1 MDEQTT
7 ALVKHTP
14 SAPST
19 QPINL
24 SDLTALESLQ
34 RQKLQ
39 FISKSALKLGMY
51 IIAGR
56 GAGKSRFMGRI
67 LVWEQLIHGEPAVV
81 LDPTGGITDTLFD
94 KILRLPPAYQA
105 QLWPRLVY
113 IDAGAKDALFP
124 SPLYYRLTAQDTFF
138 EMANRLVSVLKR
150 QDENLEK
157 APILGFNAVREC
169 AINAGM
175 IAAASGK
182 QLDFVVD
189 LIEHPGYYKAQLRQ
203 VLADH
208 PHLRPAV
215 EYFRALMD
223 PTATSLREKKTG
235 SFKNKLLPFI
245 ADPVRMAKY
254 AAQAN
259 QLDWPKLLKQNKVVL
274 FDYRNV
280 RDEEYR
286 QFDLIWHFRGFVEA
300 IQQRGMA
307 GRGQE
312 CLLVIDEVTDLLG
325 QRSQDGN
332 AILTEDFQKLISRY
346 SRAYG
351 VNPVIAHQGL
361 HQVSESI
368 QELFMGMGNL
378 LIGQLSSPNDALR
391 VAKTFMRYDP
401 YKLKKTENVWGTIH
415 PPAILSYFGGPAYPY
430 PQVIDERT
438 IEFTPDEQLLAWVN
452 KILDLDRFQFLTQI
466 ATGEG
471 GKRGPIRKIT
481 IQNLDKNQYPNEAIL
496 APLRQTLAKR
506 DGVPIEQLLAEIQAN
521 RVEVTPE
528 KKEKSP
534 RQTPKEPATL
544 KGTHDRQPV
553 PTPSLSRSGES
564 SADSGHPPSGAS
576 GSTDFWEP
584 SPTNHS
590 APSTGSQSL

>member
-7 ALVKHTP
+7 ALVKHTL
-14 SAPST
+14 STPST

-24 SDLTALESLQ
+24 SDLTALESPQ

-94 KILRLPPAYQA
+94 KILRLPAEYQA

-113 IDAGAKDALFP
+113 IDAGAKASLFP

-203 VLADH
+203 VLGDH

-215 EYFRALMD
+215 EYFRTLMD
-223 PTATSLREKKTG
+223 PTAASLREKKTG

-245 ADPVRMAKY
+245 ADPIRMAKY
-254 AAQAN
+254 AAHTN
-259 QLDWPKLLKQNKVVL
+259 RLDWLQLLKQNKVVL
-274 FDYRNV
+274 IDYRHV
-280 RDEEYR
+280 RDEEHR
-286 QFDLIWHFRGFVEA
+286 QFDLIWHFRSFIEA
-300 IQQRGMA
+300 IQERGMA

-325 QRSQDGN
+325 QRSSDGN
-332 AILTEDFQKLISRY
+332 AILTEDFQKLISQY

-351 VNPVIAHQGL
+351 INPVIAHQGL
-361 HQVSESI
+361 HQVTESI

-378 LIGQLSSPNDALR
+378 LIGQLSSPDDALR

-430 PQVIDERT
+430 PRVIDERT
-438 IEFTPDEQLLAWVN
+438 IEFTPEEQLLDWVN
-452 KILDLDRFQFLTQI
+452 KILDLDRFQFLVQI

-506 DGVPIEQLLAEIQAN
+506 DGVPLEKLLAEIQAN
-521 RVEVTPE
+521 HIEVTPE
-528 KKEKSP
+528 KKQKSP
-534 RQTPKEPATL
+534 RQKTKELVTMEGNHDPRPTQPTQPILYAESPSDNPANTA
-544 KGTHDRQPV
+544 V
-553 PTPSLSRSGES
+553 
-564 SADSGHPPSGAS
+564 GAA
-576 GSTDFWEP
+576 GSVANDFWQP
-584 SPTNHS
+584 IS
-590 APSTGSQSL
+590 ATK